1 MATRQLQ
8 TPIAVRWASIGRR
21 LADAIEARLE
31 AERERIGLWLPVALG
46 AGIATWF
53 ALPAATHWIGLLLL
67 LAGGVLAGLL
77 VGWHK
82 WSGRVIAVGAASWRR
97 VSC

>member
-8 TPIAVRWASIGRR
+8 TPIGTRRVAARRR

-46 AGIATWF
+46 AGIA
-53 ALPAATHWIGLLLL
+53 A
-67 LAGGVLAGLL
+67 
-77 VGWHK
+77 
-82 WSGRVIAVGAASWRR
+82 
-97 VSC
+97 